1 MSPPDIAY
9 IFAAVIA
16 LIILGFAGAVLYLIF
31 CGKIE
36 LAGIL
41 SEPRAP
47 GDSGPA
53 KASLS
58 RFQFLIFTFVIAG
71 LYLILSLESGN
82 FVDIPDSVLVLLGI
96 SGGSY
101 LVSKGLAKNGKN
113 GKNGKTGAP
122 GGKSSGATEEASP
135 EP

>member
-1 MSPPDIAY
+1 MSPQDIAY

-16 LIILGFAGAVLYLIF
+16 LIILGFAAVILYQILRGI
-31 CGKIE
+31 IP
-36 LAGIL
+36 LSGIL

-47 GDSGPA
+47 GDCGPA

-71 LYLILSLESGN
+71 LYLVLSLESGT

-101 LVSKGLAKNGKN
+101 LISKGV
-113 GKNGKTGAP
+113 GKNGKTNP
-122 GGKSSGATEEASP
+122 PDIQVVEAGDDTKTTRD
-135 EP
+135 

>member
-1 MSPPDIAY
+1 MSPQDIAY
-9 IFAAVIA
+9 IFAAAIA
-16 LIILGFAGAVLYLIF
+16 LIILGFAAVVLYLIL
-31 CGKIE
+31 CGKID
-36 LAGIL
+36 LTGIL
-41 SEPRAP
+41 SEPRVP
-47 GDSGPA
+47 GDKNDP

-101 LVSKGLAKNGKN
+101 LISKGV
-113 GKNGKTGAP
+113 GKNGKTGQP
-122 GGKSSGATEEASP
+122 GGAGGGTSEGPNEKA
-135 EP
+135 

>member
-1 MSPPDIAY
+1 MSPQDIAY
-9 IFAAVIA
+9 IFAAIIA
-16 LIILGFAGAVLYLIF
+16 LIILGFAAAVLYLILS
-31 CGKIE
+31 GKIE
-36 LAGIL
+36 LASIL

-71 LYLILSLESGN
+71 LYLILSLESGT

-101 LVSKGLAKNGKN
+101 LVSKGVGKN
-113 GKNGKTGAP
+113 GKSAQTGQP
-122 GGKSSGATEEASP
+122 GDTGGGATEGPSP
-135 EP
+135 KQ